1 MSTPSFVHLHTHSHY
16 SLLSALPK
24 IPELVAA
31 AKDAGMPALALTDA
45 GNLYGAIEFYTRCE
59 KEGVK
64 PIIGVDFY
72 VALESRYDKRPGI
85 DNRRHRVV
93 LLAKNTEGYY
103 NLMRLVSKS
112 YLEGFYYK
120 PRIDMELMRQHSE
133 GLVCINPQFS
143 GDIADILAQGNMEHA
158 KARVAE
164 YQAMY
169 EDFYLEITH
178 HPEMDGQMERRKK
191 IIDFARTEN
200 IPLVAAH
207 DVYYLKAEDH
217 RIREIMIAIGSGNTV
232 AEDVGFMDGTPDFSF
247 ISQEQA
253 QEFFADAPDALAN
266 TLAIAEKCT
275 LSLELGNWVFP
286 DFVIPEHTN
295 YDDELRRITLEGIEK
310 RGLTRTPEVE
320 ERIEYELDIIKTKGY
335 SPYFLVVSDLLT
347 FAKENG
353 ILTNTR
359 GSAAGSLVAY
369 LTFITSIN
377 PLDYRLPFERFLNPE
392 RPSAP
397 DIDMDFADNRRDE
410 VIAYAREKYGEDR
423 VAQIGTFGTMLARGS
438 VRDVARALGHSYNTG
453 DMIAKLIPPGSQGF
467 PMTIERALDEEPDL
481 KKLYDESA
489 EAQEIINTAL
499 QIEGCARHISVHA
512 AGVVIAPAEMTT
524 FTPVQYDPKGGKII
538 TQYDMHAVEDAGLLK
553 FDFLGITNLAML
565 EHSVRLVQ
573 QLHGVEIDLD
583 TLPLDDKK
591 TYIMLAQGRTMGV
604 FQMASAGMTKWLMEL
619 RPTNID
625 DINAMVALYR
635 PGPMAFIPDY
645 IERKADP
652 SKVTYLD
659 PRLKEFLEPTYGIL
673 IYQDDILLI
682 AVHLAG
688 YSWGEADKFRKA
700 VGKKIPEEMAK
711 QKKRFIEGCV
721 EHEMTPR
728 AAQELW
734 NQIETF
740 AAYGFN
746 KAHAASYGNL
756 AYKTAYMKAHY
767 PVEYMTA
774 VLSAEAGDTDKVAE
788 IIAECKRMDIPVL
801 PPDVNESFGDFTVVR
816 KEGEK
821 NMPET
826 EMERSKKE
834 TAERKTYNPSGAAI
848 RFGLYTVKNL
858 GTDISNAIIAER
870 KERGPF
876 SSLGEFLERIEHK
889 NLNKKSIEALMKSG
903 AMDSFGNRGTLIGN
917 IEEAANYHHEHHGAC
932 KDQGTIFGL
941 MDESSAPSFRLKEK
955 DPVPDEHILMWEKE
969 LLGLYIS
976 GHPLEAF
983 RARFEERGMN
993 LTTLKETARDGSR
1006 AIVAGIIEDVRA
1018 LLTKKGERMAFVRI
1032 ADFHD
1037 TIEVVIFPKVFVEF
1051 KDLLEVDTCIAVQ
1064 GKFSTRNGD
1073 ISVIADA
1080 VKRLEKRGGLEIGNS
1095 KLENGI

>member
-1 MSTPSFVHLHTHSHY
+1 MSTPSFIHLHTHSHY

-24 IPELVAA
+24 IPELVQA
-31 AKDAGMPALALTDA
+31 AKDTGMPALALTDA
-45 GNLYGAIEFYTRCE
+45 GNLYGAIEFYKRCE
-59 KEGVK
+59 KEDIK

-72 VALESRYDKRPGI
+72 VALESRHDKRSGI
-85 DNRRHRVV
+85 DNRWHRMV
-93 LLAKNTEGYY
+93 LLAKNTQGYY

-112 YLEGFYYK
+112 HLEGFYYK
-120 PRIDMELMRQHSE
+120 PRIDMELMGEHAE
-133 GLVCINPQFS
+133 GLVCISPQFS
-143 GDIADILAQGNMEHA
+143 GEIADLIAGGDVERAQ
-158 KARVAE
+158 ARVAE
-164 YQAMY
+164 LRAIYS
-169 EDFYLEITH
+169 DFYLEITH
-178 HPEMDGQMERRKK
+178 HPEMEGQMERRKK
-191 IIDFARTEN
+191 IVEFARAEN

-207 DVYYLKAEDH
+207 DVYYLKPEDH

-232 AEDVGFMDGTPDFSF
+232 AEDVGFMEGTPDFSF

-253 QEFFADAPDALAN
+253 QKYFADTPDALEN

-295 YDDELRRITLEGIEK
+295 YDDELRRVTYEGIEK
-310 RGLTRTPEVE
+310 RGLEKTQELID
-320 ERIEYELDIIKTKGY
+320 RIEYELDIIKTKGY
-335 SPYFLVVSDLLT
+335 SPYFMVVSDLLT

-397 DIDMDFADNRRDE
+397 DVDMDFADNRRDE
-410 VIAYAREKYGEDR
+410 AISYARRKYGEDR

-453 DMIAKLIPPGSQGF
+453 DMIAKLIPQGSQGF
-467 PMTIERALDEEPDL
+467 PMTIERALEEEPEL
-481 KKLYDESA
+481 KALYDDSA
-489 EAQEIINTAL
+489 EAQEIIDTARK
-499 QIEGCARHISVHA
+499 IEGCARHISIHA
-512 AGVVIAPAEMTT
+512 AGVVIAPTEMTT

-565 EHSVRLVQ
+565 EHAVRLVR
-573 QLHGVEIDLD
+573 QLHDVEVNLD
-583 TLPLDDKK
+583 TIPLDDKK
-591 TYIMLAQGRTMGV
+591 TYRILWSGQTMGV
-604 FQMASAGMTKWLMEL
+604 FQMASTGMTRWLMEL
-619 RPTNID
+619 KPTNID

-659 PRLKEFLEPTYGIL
+659 PRLKQFLEPTYGIL

-682 AVHLAG
+682 AVNLAG

-721 EHEMTPR
+721 EHDMTPS

-756 AYKTAYMKAHY
+756 AYKTAYMKANY

-774 VLSAEAGDTDKVAE
+774 VLSAEAGDTEKIAE
-788 IIAECKRMDIPVL
+788 VIAECKRMDIPVL

-821 NMPET
+821 D
-826 EMERSKKE
+826 S
-834 TAERKTYNPSGAAI
+834 I
-848 RFGLYTVKNL
+848 RFGFYTVKNL
-858 GTDISNAIIAER
+858 GTDISDAIIAER
-870 KERGPF
+870 KKGGPF
-876 SSLGEFLERIEHK
+876 QSFGEFLERIDHK
-889 NLNKKSIEALMKSG
+889 NLNRKSLEALIKSG
-903 AMDSFGNRGTLIGN
+903 AMDSFGERGTLIGN

-932 KDQGTIFGL
+932 KEQHSIFGL
-941 MDESSAPSFRLKEK
+941 MDDASAPSFHLKEK
-955 DPVPDEHILMWEKE
+955 EQISQEQILMWEKE

-976 GHPLEAF
+976 GHPLDAF

-993 LTTLKETARDGSR
+993 LKEIKEKARDGQR
-1006 AIVAGIIEDVRA
+1006 AVIAGIIEDVRP
-1018 LLTKKGERMAFVRI
+1018 LLTKKGDRMAFIRI

-1037 TIEVVIFPKVFVEF
+1037 TIEMVVFPKVFVQF
-1051 KDLLEVDTCIAVQ
+1051 KDILEVDTCIACQ
-1064 GKFSTRNGD
+1064 GKFSERNGE

-1080 VKRLEKRGGLEIGNS
+1080 VKELKKEKDEKS
-1095 KLENGI
+1095 GIRKEE

>member
-1 MSTPSFVHLHTHSHY
+1 
-16 SLLSALPK
+16 
-24 IPELVAA
+24 
-31 AKDAGMPALALTDA
+31 MPALALTDA

-59 KEGVK
+59 KEGIK

-72 VALESRYDKRPGI
+72 VALESRHDKRSGI
-85 DNRRHRVV
+85 DNRRHRMV
-93 LLAKNTEGYY
+93 LLAKNTQGYY

-112 YLEGFYYK
+112 HLEGFYYK
-120 PRIDMELMRQHSE
+120 PRIDMELMGEHAE

-143 GDIADILAQGNMEHA
+143 GDIADMLAQGDTERA

-169 EDFYLEITH
+169 EDFYLEIAH
-178 HPEMDGQMERRKK
+178 HPEMEGQIERRKK
-191 IIDFARTEN
+191 IVEFARAEN

-207 DVYYLKAEDH
+207 DVYYLKPEDH

-232 AEDVGFMDGTPDFSF
+232 AEDVGFMEGTPDFSF

-253 QEFFADAPDALAN
+253 QEFFADAPEALAN

-286 DFVIPEHTN
+286 DFVIPENTN
-295 YDDELRRITLEGIEK
+295 YDDELRRVTYEGIEK
-310 RGLTRTPEVE
+310 RGLEKTQELVD
-320 ERIEYELDIIKTKGY
+320 RIEYELDIIKTKGY

-410 VIAYAREKYGEDR
+410 AISYARRKYGEDR

-453 DMIAKLIPPGSQGF
+453 DMIAKLIPQGSQGF
-467 PMTIERALDEEPDL
+467 PMTIERALEEEPEL
-481 KKLYDESA
+481 KALYDDSA
-489 EAQEIINTAL
+489 EAQEIIDTARK
-499 QIEGCARHISVHA
+499 IEGCARHISIHA
-512 AGVVIAPAEMTT
+512 AGVVISPAEMTT

-565 EHSVRLVQ
+565 EHSVRLVK
-573 QLHGVEIDLD
+573 QLHGVDVNLD
-583 TLPLDDKK
+583 TIPLDDKA
-591 TYIMLAQGRTMGV
+591 TYRMLAQGKTIGI

-659 PRLKEFLEPTYGIL
+659 PRLKKFLEPTYGIL

-721 EHEMTPR
+721 EHEMTPS

-756 AYKTAYMKAHY
+756 AYKTAYMKANY
-767 PVEYMTA
+767 PVEYMSA
-774 VLSAEAGDTDKVAE
+774 VLSAEAGDTEKVAE

-816 KEGEK
+816 KES
-821 NMPET
+821 
-826 EMERSKKE
+826 ERDS
-834 TAERKTYNPSGAAI
+834 I

-858 GTDISNAIIAER
+858 GTDIADAIIAER
-870 KERGPF
+870 KEHGPF
-876 SSLGEFLERIEHK
+876 SSLGEFLERIDHR
-889 NLNKKSIEALMKSG
+889 NLNRKSLEALMKSG
-903 AMDSFGNRGTLIGN
+903 AMDSFGDRSMLIGN

-932 KDQGTIFGL
+932 KDQHTIFGL
-941 MDESSAPSFRLKEK
+941 MDESSIPSFRLKET
-955 DPVPDEHILMWEKE
+955 ETISEEQILMWEKE
-969 LLGLYIS
+969 LIGLYIS

-983 RARFEERGMN
+983 RTRFEERGMN
-993 LTTLKETARDGSR
+993 LTTLKETARDGQR
-1006 AIVAGIIEDVRA
+1006 VIVAGIIEDVRA

-1037 TIEVVIFPKVFVEF
+1037 TIEVVIFPKVFVEY

-1073 ISVIADA
+1073 TSAIADA
-1080 VKRLEKRGGLEIGNS
+1080 VKKLEKDEKRN
-1095 KLENGI
+1095 